1 MGGIT
6 GIEQEGPLKNYTI
19 RREEQKIK
27 AFQGRKVTLVL
38 LGTAVGLSFIA
49 TAVAAV
55 FTAYIVTLCTTAV
68 FALTLASLIVIARV
82 KLNPISKF
90 PIHVKAYREEHPAE
104 DSKHPPMADLEAVS
118 V

>member
-6 GIEQEGPLKNYTI
+6 VHEQGPLKNHTI
-19 RREEQKIK
+19 HIQENALK
-27 AFQGRKVTLVL
+27 AFNGRKVTLVL
-38 LGTAVGLSFIA
+38 LSAAVGLSLIA

-55 FTAYIVTLCTTAV
+55 FTAYIVTLCTAAV
-68 FALTLASLIVIARV
+68 FALTLASLIVLARV

-90 PIHVKAYREEHPAE
+90 PIHVKTYKEESSAV
-104 DSKHPPMADLEAVS
+104 DSKQYPMKDLEVVS

>member
-6 GIEQEGPLKNYTI
+6 GIEQDGPLKNYTI
-19 RREEQKIK
+19 HRKEQKLK

-38 LGTAVGLSFIA
+38 LGTAVGLSLIA

-68 FALTLASLIVIARV
+68 FALTLASLIVLARV
-82 KLNPISKF
+82 KLNPIGKF
-90 PIHVKAYREEHPAE
+90 PIHVKTYKEESPA
-104 DSKHPPMADLEAVS
+104 DSKQQPMVDLEVVS